1 MGKKILPEERRLRIY
16 NIVQRRGTATLGEMC
31 AELGVSESTVRLDL
45 NKMERQGLIKRTH
58 GGAVLSESAAV
69 NHERQWMMESL
80 SVNRRI
86 QQNAVE
92 KDAIGRAAAAMIKD
106 GESLMID
113 GGSTTPYVANH
124 LLDKRGLTIITN
136 SVFLIPTL
144 MANPDATLY
153 LSGGVIYR
161 EIAVSVGETT
171 NAYLGQFSVDKTI
184 LGINGFS
191 VKHGLT
197 VADAREPAV
206 LSAKNKMIGVLG
218 ANYCM
223 RPY

>member
-1 MGKKILPEERRLRIY
+1 
-16 NIVQRRGTATLGEMC
+16 
-31 AELGVSESTVRLDL
+31 
-45 NKMERQGLIKRTH
+45 MERQGLIKSTH

-124 LLDKRGLTIITN
+124 LG
-136 SVFLIPTL
+136 
-144 MANPDATLY
+144 
-153 LSGGVIYR
+153 
-161 EIAVSVGETT
+161 
-171 NAYLGQFSVDKTI
+171 
-184 LGINGFS
+184 
-191 VKHGLT
+191 
-197 VADAREPAV
+197 
-206 LSAKNKMIGVLG
+206 
-218 ANYCM
+218 
-223 RPY
+223 

>member
-1 MGKKILPEERRLRIY
+1 
-16 NIVQRRGTATLGEMC
+16 
-31 AELGVSESTVRLDL
+31 
-45 NKMERQGLIKRTH
+45 
-58 GGAVLSESAAV
+58 
-69 NHERQWMMESL
+69 
-80 SVNRRI
+80 
-86 QQNAVE
+86 
-92 KDAIGRAAAAMIKD
+92 
-106 GESLMID
+106 MID

-153 LSGGVIYR
+153 LSGGIIYR

-197 VADAREPAV
+197 GSGRA
-206 LSAKNKMIGVLG
+206 G
-218 ANYCM
+218 AGGIV
-223 RPY
+223 R